1 MLEINLGASISA
13 MILSVGFYT
22 MTAVFLVGIF
32 MFALIE
38 NYGSSKKDN
47 LMDGLVLDEK
57 QRNRDGYTGTKNKE
71 ELLGA
76 IAVCATDLR
85 PAGTVTVEG
94 EPVDVVTEGDF
105 VKKGDIVKI
114 IKVDSS
120 RVLVRR
126 I

>member
-1 MLEINLGASISA
+1 MLDINLGASISA

-38 NYGSSKKDN
+38 NYGSGKKDN

-57 QRNRDGYTGTKNKE
+57 QRNRDGYTGTKNKA

-94 EPVDVVTEGDF
+94 DPVDVVTEGDF